1 MVAVVITR
9 RGFQARD
16 NFRLRRFLENAEWH
30 AGLTMDPVAGGVGL
44 PWRPN
49 ECHNEEASESILSA
63 CSCSSILS
71 AHAAHIAH
79 PNTKQEVCALI
90 NGRPVLNREQTGR
103 AGMVWACEVRTAE
116 LLRCCKLQVPQA
128 WRSRH
133 LQTTPCVSPRGV
145 LYVASG

>member
-116 LLRCCKLQVPQA
+116 LLRCCKLQVL
-128 WRSRH
+128 
-133 LQTTPCVSPRGV
+133 LQELPTPV
-145 LYVASG
+145 LLL